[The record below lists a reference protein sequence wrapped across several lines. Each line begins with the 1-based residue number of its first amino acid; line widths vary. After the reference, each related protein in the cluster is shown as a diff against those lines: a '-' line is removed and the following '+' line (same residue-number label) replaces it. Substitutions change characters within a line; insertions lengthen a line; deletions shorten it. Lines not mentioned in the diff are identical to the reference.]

1 MKRCTKQT
9 DASLDRL
16 AALILLVAC
25 GFIDGVQR
33 IEGKKPEPTPE
44 EWMMLLEGVKGTP
57 EKIAVKAELGMSEA
71 EWRALALEKIEEILS
86 PCGGWPGVVAG
97 AREVQRTAPD
107 KWGVFRRYW
116 RIKKAPMRLETVTGF
131 AESLSY
137 DRATIVRQ
145 VNALPKMVAY
155 FALSGE

>member
-16 AALILLVAC
+16 AALILLVVR

-33 IEGKKPEPTPE
+33 IEGKKPEPTPD
-44 EWMMLLEGVKGTP
+44 EWMMLVAGVKGTP
-57 EKIAVKAELGMSEA
+57 EKVIAKTESGMSEA
-71 EWRALALEKIEEILS
+71 ERRAFTLEKIEEILS
-86 PCGGWPGVVAG
+86 PCGGWSGVVAG
-97 AREVQRTAPD
+97 VRELQRIAPD
-107 KWGVFRRYW
+107 KWDLFRHYW
-116 RIKKAPMRLETVTGF
+116 RIKKAPMRLESVTGF

-145 VNALPKMVAY
+145 VNALPEMVAY